1 MTQAQFRPRR
11 SVLFLP
17 ASNSRALEKAKTL
30 PCDVVAIDLE
40 DASAPEVKAA
50 SRDAVVAAIA
60 AGGFGRREVVVRV
73 NGLDTPWGE
82 ADLKAMSEAGPDA
95 ILVPKIATA
104 GDVARYDSRLSH
116 APEKTRLWVMIET
129 ARALFHLEGIAAS
142 SANTR
147 LACMAM
153 GPNDLARETGF
164 RLGGAREPLWP
175 AMSMTVA
182 AAHAFGLTALDGV
195 FNGLDDA
202 EGLTRECQQ
211 AQAFGFDGK
220 TLIHPNQIGPCN
232 TVFSP
237 SPGEIAWAQA
247 VIAAFADPANAGKGA
262 LRVDGKMV
270 EGMHLIQA
278 ERLIVAAKAAADA

>member
-1 MTQAQFRPRR
+1 MTQAPFRPRR

-17 ASNSRALEKAKTL
+17 ASNARALEKAKTL

-40 DASAPEVKAA
+40 DASAPETKAA

-95 ILVPKIATA
+95 VLVPKIANA
-104 GDVARYDSRLSH
+104 GDVARYDGRLSH
-116 APEKTRLWVMIET
+116 APDKTRLWVMIET
-129 ARALFHLEGIAAS
+129 ARALFHLDSIAAA

-164 RLGGAREPLWP
+164 RLGGAREPLWA
-175 AMSMTVA
+175 AMSTTVA
-182 AAHAFGLTALDGV
+182 AAHAYGLTALDGV
-195 FNGLDDA
+195 FNSLDDA
-202 EGLTRECQQ
+202 EGLTRECEQ
-211 AQAFGFDGK
+211 ARTFGFDGK
-220 TLIHPNQIGPCN
+220 TLIHPNQIAPCN
-232 TVFSP
+232 KVFSP
-237 SPGEIAWAQA
+237 SAAEIAWAQA
-247 VIAAFADPANAGKGA
+247 VIAAFADPANAGRSV
-262 LRVDGKMV
+262 LRVDGGMV
-270 EGMHLIQA
+270 EGMHLVQA
-278 ERLIVAAKAAADA
+278 ERLIAAAQA

>member
-17 ASNSRALEKAKTL
+17 ASNARALEKAKTL

-40 DASAPEVKAA
+40 DASAPETKAA

-95 ILVPKIATA
+95 VLVPKIATA
-104 GDVARYDSRLSH
+104 GDVARYDNRLSH
-116 APEKTRLWVMIET
+116 APEKTKLWVMIET
-129 ARALFHLEGIAAS
+129 ARSLFHLEGIAAS

-147 LACMAM
+147 LACMVI
-153 GPNDLARETGF
+153 GPNDIARETGY
-164 RLGGAREPLWP
+164 RLSGAREPLWP
-175 AMSMTVA
+175 ILSMTVA
-182 AAHAFGLTALDGV
+182 AAHAHGLTALDGV
-195 FNGLDDA
+195 FNSLDDI

-211 AQAFGFDGK
+211 ALSFGFDGK
-220 TLIHPNQIGPCN
+220 TLIHPNQIAPCN
-232 TVFSP
+232 DVFSP
-237 SPGEIAWAQA
+237 TPAEIAWAEA

-262 LRVDGKMV
+262 LRVAGGMV
-270 EGMHLIQA
+270 EGMHLLQA
-278 ERLIVAAKAAADA
+278 ERLIAAKAAAEA

>member
-17 ASNSRALEKAKTL
+17 ASNARALEKVRTL

-40 DASAPEVKAA
+40 DASAPELKAA

-95 ILVPKIATA
+95 VLVPKIGDA

-147 LACMAM
+147 LACMAI
-153 GPNDLARETGF
+153 GPNDIGRETGY
-164 RLGGAREPLWP
+164 RLSGAREPLWP

-182 AAHAFGLTALDGV
+182 AAHAYGLTALDGV
-195 FNGLDDA
+195 FNSLDDVD
-202 EGLTRECQQ
+202 GLTRECQQ
-211 AQAFGFDGK
+211 ALAFGFDGK
-220 TLIHPNQIGPCN
+220 TLIHPNQIEPCN
-232 TVFSP
+232 NVFTP
-237 SPGEIAWAQA
+237 TPAEIAWAEA
-247 VIAAFADPANAGKGA
+247 VIAAFADPANAGKGV
-262 LRVDGKMV
+262 LRVAGKMV
-270 EGMHLIQA
+270 EGLHLVQA
-278 ERLIVAAKAAADA
+278 ERLMAAKAAANA